1 MISTHEL
8 DRLEGATV
16 YDSDGDKV
24 GTVEQ
29 IYLDDET
36 GTPSWVTVNTG
47 LFGTSESFVPL
58 QKADFTG
65 QELRVGYDKE
75 TIKDAPRIEDAD
87 RHLERTEEDA
97 LYRYYGL
104 SAPGA
109 ETAYADETGTPTQAP
124 VEPTA
129 TGTVGDESAVT
140 RSEERLEVGKE
151 RVQTG
156 AARLRKYTTTETESV
171 DVPVTKE
178 KLVVERSPASGT
190 AAAGGIVEEGEQVE
204 EVTLSEERVRVEKET
219 VPVEEVRIGKETV
232 TEHQQVDEQVRK
244 EHVEVEGD
252 VDTTLPEE
260 R

>member
-36 GTPSWVTVNTG
+36 GAPSWVTVNTG

-58 QKADFTG
+58 QQADFTG
-65 QELRVGYDKE
+65 EGLRVGYDKE
-75 TIKDAPRIEDAD
+75 TIKDAPRMEAD
-87 RHLERTEEDA
+87 RHLEPAEEDE

-104 SAPGA
+104 SAPGGQTGLA
-109 ETAYADETGTPTQAP
+109 ETGTPAGS
-124 VEPTA
+124 PTTPPTTRTA
-129 TGTVGDESAVT
+129 GDESAMTV
-140 RSEERLEVGKE
+140 SEERLEVGKE

-156 AARLRKYTTTETESV
+156 AVRLRKYTTTETESIE
-171 DVPVTKE
+171 VPVTKE

-190 AAAGGIVEEGEQVE
+190 TGTDGIVDEGEQVE
-204 EVTLSEERVRVEKET
+204 EITLTEERVRVEKET
-219 VPVEEVRIGKETV
+219 VPVEQVRIGKETI
-232 TEHQQVDEQVRK
+232 TEHQQVEEQVRK
-244 EHVEVEGD
+244 ERVEVEGD
-252 VDTTLPEE
+252 VDPTV
-260 R
+260 RRDR